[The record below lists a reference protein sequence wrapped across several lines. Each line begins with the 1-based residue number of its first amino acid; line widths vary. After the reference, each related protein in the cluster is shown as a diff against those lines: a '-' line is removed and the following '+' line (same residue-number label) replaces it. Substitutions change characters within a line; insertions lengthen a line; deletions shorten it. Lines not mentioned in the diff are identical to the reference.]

1 MSEQSIQSVYKI
13 IGYMNTT
20 LSCVIIC
27 TIVFWIVKVVQ
38 YAKKCKR
45 ELDLVRSHPTD
56 VVQKRELIN
65 KRTDYHRGVLLLTI
79 LFLELTQKLTAVVT
93 YGVINMHHVNISAS
107 QPSNACLSVSLTEL
121 YSVMRHTPAVLV
133 LRAVSNSAILGM
145 LSCVLLTL
153 VYLTNA
159 YGERGDRRNFRN
171 FCVYAV
177 IHCMLVLL
185 LSCVAHTWLVGYFIY
200 DVLSVVDF
208 ILIARYSRELYRVL
222 VGRTRE
228 AMLEFDSNNLRY
240 HYIIQKRY
248 RIVVSGVLVCLSLFV
263 FAVFVQRISIV
274 FSVLTDYPC
283 FLYQSYRIPI
293 YLFLSENGRN
303 VVKIVSHC
311 MLVSFYVLILIFDF
325 LFAFLNLAAIIL
337 HVFPKCG
344 YFHSNKEIRNGVEPL
359 LQRYH
364 KSIRTW

>member
-1 MSEQSIQSVYKI
+1 
-13 IGYMNTT
+13 MNTG

-27 TIVFWIVKVVQ
+27 TILFWTAKLIQ
-38 YAKKCKR
+38 YTKKAKR
-45 ELDLVRSHPTD
+45 ELHLVRSKSPD
-56 VVQKRELIN
+56 VVQKRELVN
-65 KRTDYHRGVLLLTI
+65 KRTDYHKGILLLSI
-79 LFLELTQKLTAVVT
+79 LFLELIQKLTAVVT
-93 YGVINMHHVNISAS
+93 YGVINIHYVNTTTS
-107 QPSNACLSVSLTEL
+107 QPSNACINIEL

-145 LSCVLLTL
+145 LSCILLTL

-171 FCVYAV
+171 ICVYTV
-177 IHCMLVLL
+177 IHCILVLL
-185 LSCVAHTWLVGYFIY
+185 LSCIAHTWLVGYFIY
-200 DVLSVVDF
+200 DVLSVLDF
-208 ILIARYSRELYRVL
+208 ILIARYGRELYRVL

-228 AMLEFDSNNLRY
+228 AMLEFDRNNVRN

-248 RIVVSGVLVCLSLFV
+248 KMVVTGVLVCLFLFV

-303 VVKIVSHC
+303 IVKIVSHC

-325 LFAFLNLAAIIL
+325 LFAFLNLVAIVL
-337 HVFPKCG
+337 HIFPKCG

-364 KSIRTW
+364 KSLIKW